1 MKKHIALMLGF
12 VMLGTNVYGQITT
25 NYIDG
30 DVTTSNS
37 NYSISGSSDPNYPLY
52 INGTQLDRTDS
63 GYFSTY
69 VDLNDGENK
78 FVLENTTDS
87 KTITINKTT
96 PQASSGT
103 GTDTEDVFKD
113 MDAVGVVNR
122 NYPTLRSR
130 PDEADDDLIGPYIKN
145 TLVHITGENSD
156 YYRTANGAYLYTDS
170 VELVNT
176 PYGDNDVKSV
186 TANDDIIE
194 FKMDRA
200 AEYNFDFTSDSLK
213 LTLYDTTATADDI
226 KVAGGLVESI
236 TKESSSP
243 AVYNIKFKEA
253 NSVVGYMCYF
263 EDDGTFK
270 IDLNERDVLKDKSL
284 NGIKIVLD
292 AGHGGAENGAAG
304 LGAIPEKDITLAITN
319 YLGEYLTNKG
329 AEIVYTRPDDSTVA
343 LTARTAKIIAEE
355 PDISVSI
362 HCNSMNAT
370 TDFNRVSGTLNLH
383 TYDTP
388 TQFVEKLTEAI
399 TGSTYRKQNL
409 ALTRTT
415 VCPAVLIETGFIC
428 NPVEYEYLSKDENQ
442 KEMAEKIGN
451 AIEQYF
457 YSLDDVADTDE
468 STTEVST
475 ESSTETTT
483 ATTVESSTETT
494 TATTVES
501 STETTTV
508 RRSSGGG
515 SSRSS
520 KKTTTTT
527 TEATTVDDDTETTTS
542 EDDTEVSTE
551 ESTETTTEAT
561 TTGNV
566 DLSDVDNHWAKDFI
580 ASAFGKGYVK
590 GYDDN
595 TYKPEKAVTRAEF
608 IQILYNI
615 FGKEESKDVTFAD
628 VKGNEW
634 YYDSLKWGVANGII
648 TGYDDNTF
656 KAGKEISREEAAVIL
671 SRCVN
676 IDSNENGVDF
686 KDGSNI
692 SAWAKDGVDLI
703 SKIGIMKGDDNGNFN
718 PKKSLTRAETAVI
731 ADSIL

>member
-25 NYIDG
+25 NYIEG

-52 INGTQLDRTDS
+52 INGTQVDRTDS
-63 GYFSTY
+63 GYFSSY

-78 FVLENTTDS
+78 FVIENTTDS

-103 GTDTEDVFKD
+103 TDTSTDTEDVFKD

-145 TLVHITGENSD
+145 TLVHITGENSE

-170 VELVNT
+170 VELVDT
-176 PYGDNDVKSV
+176 PYGDNDVKTV
-186 TANDDIIE
+186 TAKDGIIE

-200 AEYNFDFTSDSLK
+200 AEYKFDFTNDTLK

-226 KVAGGLVESI
+226 NVSDGLVESI
-236 TKESSSP
+236 VKESSSP
-243 AVYNIKFKEA
+243 AVYDIKFKEV

-270 IDLNERDVLKDKSL
+270 IDLNERDILKDKSL

-292 AGHGGAENGAAG
+292 AGHGGGDNGAAG
-304 LGAIPEKDITLAITN
+304 LGAIPEKDIALAITN

-343 LTARTAKIIAEE
+343 LTARTAKIIAEK
-355 PDISVSI
+355 PDVSVAI

-370 TDFNRVSGTLNLH
+370 TDFNKVKGTLNLH

-388 TQFVEKLTEAI
+388 TQFVEKLTEALA
-399 TGSTYRKQNL
+399 GSTYRKQNL

-442 KEMAEKIGN
+442 REMAEKIGY

-494 TATTVES
+494 T
-501 STETTTV
+501 V
-508 RRSSGGG
+508 RRSSGGGG

-527 TEATTVDDDTETTTS
+527 TEATTVDDDTETTTA

-551 ESTETTTEAT
+551 ESTETTTEDAT
-561 TTGNV
+561 EDNV
-566 DLSDVDNHWAKDFI
+566 ALTDVDNHWAKDFI
-580 ASAFGKGYVK
+580 TSAFGKGYVK
-590 GYDDN
+590 GYADN

-615 FGKEESKDVTFAD
+615 FGTEESKDVTFSD
-628 VKGNEW
+628 VAGNEW

-656 KAGKEISREEAAVIL
+656 KANKEISREEAAVIL

-676 IDSNENGVDF
+676 ADSNGNSVDF
-686 KDGSNI
+686 KDASNI
-692 SAWAKDGVDLI
+692 SAWAKDGVDFI
-703 SKIGIMKGDDNGNFN
+703 SKVAIMKGDNNGNFN